1 MLLEGGRGMMGIDKE
16 RLFVFVGPREDI
28 QRYQK
33 LFDHLRQQGNHVIV
47 VPEGSEVPVL
57 ITPHWMY
64 VGRAD
69 IEHIFGAKEFLEED
83 EG

>member
-1 MLLEGGRGMMGIDKE
+1 MMGINKE
-16 RLFVFVGPREDI
+16 CLFVFVGPREDI

-69 IEHIFGAKEFLEED
+69 IDYRFGAKEFLEED

>member
-1 MLLEGGRGMMGIDKE
+1 MMGIDKE

-57 ITPHWMY
+57 ITPHGMF
-64 VGRAD
+64 VGHAD
-69 IEHIFGAKEFLEED
+69 IEYRFGAKEFLEED
-83 EG
+83 KG